1 MNEDKNNPPSARV
14 PQRRMRIVIMI
25 VLIMG
30 AISASL
36 AYRWRPT
43 SELTPQDVA
52 DITATIKQKTP
63 TPIRSITPKR
73 GGTVQVFAG
82 DGSGLGGHI
91 FDVKKSA
98 GAWRITQET
107 LLF

>member
-1 MNEDKNNPPSARV
+1 MNEDKNNPPSARI
-14 PQRRMRIVIMI
+14 PRRRMSIVIII

-43 SELTPQDVA
+43 GELTGQNVA
-52 DITATIKQKTP
+52 DITAVIQQRTA
-63 TPIRSITPKR
+63 TPIGAITPKR
-73 GGTVQVFAG
+73 GCTVQVYVRERG
-82 DGSGLGGHI
+82 KLGGHI

>member
-1 MNEDKNNPPSARV
+1 MAR
-14 PQRRMRIVIMI
+14 RRIRILITI

-30 AISASL
+30 TISASL

-43 SELTPQDVA
+43 RELTPQDVA
-52 DITATIKQKTP
+52 DITAAIKQRTA
-63 TPIRSITPKR
+63 TPIGAITPKR
-73 GGTVQVFAG
+73 GGTVQVYVRERG
-82 DGSGLGGHI
+82 KLGGHL

-98 GAWRITQET
+98 GAWRITRET